1 MYKYIRIYVYIHAAA
16 AEHREMVVAL
26 PTHSSEFQYE
36 RFDDSQNNKV
46 CTWYSVYGSLCVYI

>member
-46 CTWYSVYGSLCVYI
+46 CT